1 MATGKN
7 IGRDSQMRGLHM
19 QPATVGARAILAVAV
34 AGLMLGGC
42 AGSALDTS
50 MLGPTTAALKLPE
63 APSLP
68 SIELPKA
75 HERPVGTPTEVYE
88 RVGRG
93 AVTCWFGKSGPLKG
107 THVYEATADSPHK
120 GGQAEITI
128 RERELPAPVAVVA
141 GGKPSSAAPG
151 PGKPLAATAET
162 AGAAASAT
170 TPRSIRAFRV
180 SIRPEG
186 EERTVV
192 ETENIKIPDP
202 LAQRMRGN
210 VDAWAAGHEGCEA
223 GVVAEAPPAPAA
235 TGPAPPASTSPA
247 GAAAPTNADTGGA
260 RTAPAAKK
268 SSADEKATR
277 AEARVADSGARR

>member
-7 IGRDSQMRGLHM
+7 CGRDSQMRGLRM
-19 QPATVGARAILAVAV
+19 QPAAVGARAILAIAA
-34 AGLMLGGC
+34 AGLVLGGC

-50 MLGPTTAALKLPE
+50 MLGPTTAALKLPDVP
-63 APSLP
+63 AIPK
-68 SIELPKA
+68 IDLPKA
-75 HERPVGTPTEVYE
+75 HEPPVGTPTEVYE

-93 AVTCWFGKSGPLKG
+93 AVTCWFGAKGPLKG

-128 RERELPAPVAVVA
+128 RERELTPPSAPAVA
-141 GGKPSSAAPG
+141 GVKPTSAAPG
-151 PGKPLAATAET
+151 PGKPMAATAEA
-162 AGAAASAT
+162 AGAAASAA

-210 VDAWAAGHEGCEA
+210 VDAWAAGHDGCEA

-235 TGPAPPASTSPA
+235 SGATPPASAPPTGMSAPPNARTGGAKTAPPA
-247 GAAAPTNADTGGA
+247 
-260 RTAPAAKK
+260 KK
-268 SSADEKATR
+268 S
-277 AEARVADSGARR
+277 

>member
-1 MATGKN
+1 MATGRN
-7 IGRDSQMRGLHM
+7 CGRDSQTRGLRM
-19 QPATVGARAILAVAV
+19 QPAAVGARAILVIAA
-34 AGLMLGGC
+34 AGLVLGGC

-50 MLGPTTAALKLPE
+50 MLGPTTAALKLPDV
-63 APSLP
+63 P
-68 SIELPKA
+68 SIPKIDLPKA
-75 HERPVGTPTEVYE
+75 HEPPVGTPTEVYE

-93 AVTCWFGKSGPLKG
+93 AVTCWFGAKGPLKG

-128 RERELPAPVAVVA
+128 RERDLTPAPAVADGRPA
-141 GGKPSSAAPG
+141 PAAPG

-162 AGAAASAT
+162 AGAAASAA

-186 EERTVV
+186 EERTAV

-210 VDAWAAGHEGCEA
+210 VEAWAAGHEGCEA

-235 TGPAPPASTSPA
+235 SGAPPPASAPAAVKSQPPNAHTGGIKAAPPA
-247 GAAAPTNADTGGA
+247 
-260 RTAPAAKK
+260 RK
-268 SSADEKATR
+268 S
-277 AEARVADSGARR
+277 